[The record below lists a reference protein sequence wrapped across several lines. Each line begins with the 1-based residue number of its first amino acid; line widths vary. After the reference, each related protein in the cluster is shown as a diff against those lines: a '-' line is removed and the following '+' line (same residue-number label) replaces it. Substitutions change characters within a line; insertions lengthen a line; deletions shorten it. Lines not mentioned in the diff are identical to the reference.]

1 MSMLGAVGLALLTG
15 PFVSF
20 PTPVY
25 GGEPALMAL
34 ASDPAHLRLPCY
46 STQCGDGGWRLA
58 GDANK
63 PRLETAPRRPLS
75 LPGSRSRGALSA
87 PATPR
92 DASSHYADHFR
103 VGTAYGYDALRDGD
117 TRVGLVLGAGYR
129 LAPLHDD
136 GVREAGPVFRGEL
149 RVGQR
154 LGERAQWTQRIQFEA
169 GRNDTFV
176 KQSIGLD
183 VALWPEWTLET
194 DAVIRHRPDDDAM
207 QTAEGWLGIR
217 RRF

>member
-1 MSMLGAVGLALLTG
+1 MLGAVGLALLSG

-25 GGEPALMAL
+25 GGEPALIVL
-34 ASDPAHLRLPCY
+34 ASDPANLRLRCY
-46 STQCGDGGWRLA
+46 STQCGDREWRLA
-58 GDANK
+58 GDAK
-63 PRLETAPRRPLS
+63 AQRLVTASRAPVR
-75 LPGSRSRGALSA
+75 LPGSHRRAPLSA
-87 PATPR
+87 PATRR
-92 DASSHYADHFR
+92 DAAAHYADHFR
-103 VGTAYGYDALRDGD
+103 VGTTYGYDALRDGD
-117 TRVGLVLGAGYR
+117 TRLGLNFGAGYR

-136 GVREAGPVFRGEL
+136 GVRRAGPVFRGEL

-154 LGERAQWTQRIQFEA
+154 LGERAEWTQRIQVEA
-169 GRNDTFV
+169 GRDDTFV

-194 DAVIRHRPDDDAM
+194 DAVIRHRPDADTLR
-207 QTAEGWLGIR
+207 TAEGWLGIR